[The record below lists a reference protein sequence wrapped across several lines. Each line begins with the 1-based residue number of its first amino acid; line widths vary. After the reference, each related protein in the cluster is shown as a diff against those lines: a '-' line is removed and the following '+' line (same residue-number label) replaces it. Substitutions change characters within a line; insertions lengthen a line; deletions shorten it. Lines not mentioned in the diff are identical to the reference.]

1 MGEKTVMAKNDFKA
15 FATDAN
21 ANVTTQAD
29 YEELAA
35 LLTGFQSGK
44 ASSAQINK
52 ALRQASF
59 IAAALAQYTADKSGQ
74 DVIDDGDVAAF
85 IAKMS
90 SAFGKDYQPL
100 AATLTAISGLAT
112 GADTLAYF
120 TGAKTAGQTS
130 LTQTGRDIVGQASVA
145 NVLSYLG
152 LVDGNGST
160 GRKINEQWITTSKTY
175 TPTSGTKRIKVT
187 ITGGGGG
194 GGGAFNSGGSTDNFS
209 GAGGAAGATGI
220 KWLNIADI
228 TNFAVVVGAGGSEAT
243 KGGDS
248 TFSGI
253 VATGGAPSVAA
264 TVFASGGTGGA
275 GTGGDINI
283 SGGDGGDGQ
292 NGTRLL
298 NGMGGASIWGGSRR
312 SGQGSVSVPTI
323 PKASVYGGGGGG
335 AYDTQT
341 MSTRFYGGTG
351 ANGICLIEEFA

>member
-1 MGEKTVMAKNDFKA
+1 MAKNDFKA

-21 ANVTTQAD
+21 ANITTQAD

-74 DVIDDGDVAAF
+74 DVIDDGDIAAF

-90 SAFGKDYQPL
+90 SAFSKDFQPL

-120 TGAKTAGQTS
+120 TGSKTAGQTP
-130 LTQTGRDIVGQASVA
+130 LTQTGRDIVGKTDIPSV
-145 NVLSYLG
+145 LQYLG
-152 LVDGNGST
+152 LVDSNGYS

-175 TPTSGTKRIKVT
+175 TPTAGTKRIKVT

-194 GGGAFNSGGSTDNFS
+194 GGGSFNSGGSTDNFS
-209 GAGGAAGATGI
+209 GAGGAAGSTGI
-220 KWLNIADI
+220 KWFNIADI
-228 TNFAVVVGAGGSEAT
+228 TNFAVAIGSGGSEAT
-243 KGGDS
+243 KGGNS

-253 VATGGAPSVAA
+253 IAVGGAPSQAVG
-264 TVFASGGTGGA
+264 VFASGGTGVA
-275 GTGGDINI
+275 GTGADVNI
-283 SGGDGGDGQ
+283 AGGDGGDGQ

-298 NGMGGASIWGGSRR
+298 NGTGGASYWGGSRR
-312 SGQGSVSVPTI
+312 SGQGAVSTPTI

-335 AYDTQT
+335 AYDTQNF
-341 MSTRFYGGTG
+341 STRFYGGAG
-351 ANGICLIEEFA
+351 ADGICLIEEYA